1 MSDTDQL
8 EEHEC
13 APKYRAMSP
22 LIKTTTMELNATV
35 HDNLVTI
42 LSGKRMMND

>member
-8 EEHEC
+8 EE
-13 APKYRAMSP
+13 RAMSR
-22 LIKTTTMELNATV
+22 LIKTTTTDFNATV

-42 LSGKRMMND
+42 LSGKRGLMNYT